1 MSSVNIRS
9 VSVLQDLK
17 SVLARFETDTQA
29 ALQSAEQEARLTE
42 TWLQERLTYW
52 RTELQRRQ
60 GEARIAEAALARC
73 RASGYQDPQTGRYYQ
88 PSCTAEAAALQ
99 QAAARVQEAQTQQT
113 NVQNWQRAVG
123 QAATSYRTQA
133 QQVGRLLASELPKS
147 VSFLNAR
154 IAELQAYLAATFQGS
169 AASVAVP
176 STASS
181 TSTISSGVQAAA
193 VRGPAGLTIE
203 SVSLDQIDLSD
214 SPVSGAAD
222 FHKVSA
228 QQMQDGWQKLRDVVA
243 PAVAR
248 GADSDYFDRLDAAQG
263 LSGANSY
270 KNIYDVFYGIN
281 CIALNQ
287 VGNTYHVTNG
297 YHRLFIA
304 RQLGITNIPAMIVGR
319 RP

>member
-17 SVLARFETDTQA
+17 SVLARFGADTQT
-29 ALQSAEQEARLTE
+29 ALQSAEQEVRLTE

-60 GEARIAEAALARC
+60 GEVRMAEAALARC

-99 QAAARVQEAQTQQT
+99 QAVARVQEAQTQQT
-113 NVQNWQRAVG
+113 NVQNWQRSVG

-133 QQVGRLLASELPKS
+133 QQVNRLLAAELPKS
-147 VSFLNAR
+147 ASFLSSR
-154 IAELQAYLAATFQGS
+154 IAALQAYLAAMFQGGVT
-169 AASVAVP
+169 APGAPVA
-176 STASS
+176 ASS
-181 TSTISSGVQAAA
+181 TSTLSSGLQTNA
-193 VRGPAGLTIE
+193 VRGPTGLTIE
-203 SVSLDQIDLSD
+203 SVPLDQIDLSD

-222 FHKVSA
+222 FRKVSA

-243 PAVAR
+243 PAVAQ
-248 GADSDYFDRLDAAQG
+248 GADGDYFARLDAVQG

-270 KNIYDVFYGIN
+270 KNIYDVFYGTN
-281 CIALNQ
+281 CIALDQ
-287 VGNTYHVTNG
+287 VGGTYHVTNG

-304 RQLGITNIPAMIVGR
+304 RQLGITTIPARIIGR